1 MGTAWVSRHV
11 AEATSLADAIA
22 RAADPR
28 VSTALS
34 YNLGDTQ
41 NRTMVNVEV
50 RGLESVANPFRPV
63 SI

>member
-1 MGTAWVSRHV
+1 MSRHV
-11 AEATSLADAIA
+11 AEATSLADAVA

-41 NRTMVNVEV
+41 NRTMLNVEV
-50 RGLESVANPFRPV
+50 RGRPAAARAGR
-63 SI
+63 SWQTRRQS